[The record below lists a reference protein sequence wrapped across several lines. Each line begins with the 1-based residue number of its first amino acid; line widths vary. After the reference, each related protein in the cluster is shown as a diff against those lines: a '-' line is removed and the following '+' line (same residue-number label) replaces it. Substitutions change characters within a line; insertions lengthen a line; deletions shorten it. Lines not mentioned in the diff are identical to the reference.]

1 MLLAWVRSLTGLA
14 PFSVFA
20 NAANFIAMTVVIKDE
35 YDVPHTSTDIHP
47 FTGWGAMPFAIGVA
61 VYCFEAFSI
70 TLSLEAS
77 MKDRRQF
84 PMTLG
89 LGFIFVATLYVVF
102 GTCGYL
108 AFGGNTQEIVTLNLP
123 NDWTTIAIKAGLCTG
138 LMFTIPV
145 VMQPVHNVAEG
156 RLGSSKWFQKH
167 IGTERPELWQNIAF
181 KSVRFA
187 IIALL
192 VVLSTKVPGFT
203 TLCSILGATV
213 CALLAFVLPATLHMH
228 IFWVDLN
235 RAAFVFDVFLV
246 IGGILFACY
255 GTYGAVTGMY

>member
-1 MLLAWVRSLTGLA
+1 M
-14 PFSVFA
+14 
-20 NAANFIAMTVVIKDE
+20 AMVIIGE
-35 YDVPHTSTDIHP
+35 YDAPHTSTDIYP
-47 FTGWGAMPFAIGVA
+47 FTGLAAMPFAIGVA

-84 PMTLG
+84 PMVLG
-89 LGFIFVATLYVVF
+89 LGFICVGTLYVVF
-102 GTCGYL
+102 GTSGYF
-108 AFGGNTQEIVTLNLP
+108 AFGGSTQEIVTLNLP
-123 NDWTTIAIKAGLCTG
+123 NDWTTLAVKVGLCTG

-156 RLGSSKWFQKH
+156 RLGSSNWFRQH
-167 IGTERPELWQNIAF
+167 IGTKRPEIWKNVAF

-187 IIALL
+187 IVALL
-192 VVLSTKVPGFT
+192 VVLATKVPGFT

-213 CALLAFVLPATLHMH
+213 CALLAFVLPATFHMH
-228 IFWVDLN
+228 IFWVDLH
-235 RAAFVFDVFLV
+235 RATFVFDIFLV

-255 GTYGAVTGMY
+255 GTFGALVGMY